1 MIKINIKNID
11 AISFNQP
18 APPSLK
24 ESLEIKIKVADKN
37 IQKKD
42 IKAISLKLID
52 DFLYIVNIKYMK
64 NKGNEI
70 NRVYISI

>member
-1 MIKINIKNID
+1 M
-11 AISFNQP
+11 
-18 APPSLK
+18 
-24 ESLEIKIKVADKN
+24 ADKN

-70 NRVYISI
+70 NRVYIYQYNLYEKKKY